1 MTMTRRLRALS
12 RSFGPVSR
20 GLARLPQ
27 RRRSGLQV
35 GSQREREYRRVGIEL
50 VLQPSGW
57 CTCTC
62 TCTCM
67 CSVHTPPP
75 HASAPP
81 PSPGE
86 HTHDVDARNGARD
99 WGEAQLC
106 ASCDWAVHLPFYRAG
121 IYLWLNFHTIHH
133 LFPRL
138 DFSHHPAAQRILLD
152 TCQVSYQRRV

>member
-1 MTMTRRLRALS
+1 MEQGAI
-12 RSFGPVSR
+12 GVA
-20 GLARLPQ
+20 GGDCA
-27 RRRSGLQV
+27 SG
-35 GSQREREYRRVGIEL
+35 E
-50 VLQPSGW
+50 PS
-57 CTCTC
+57 
-62 TCTCM
+62 
-67 CSVHTPPP
+67 PPP
-75 HASAPP
+75 PP
-81 PSPGE
+81 PPSPSPGE

-152 TCQVSYQRRV
+152 TCQVSCQRRV